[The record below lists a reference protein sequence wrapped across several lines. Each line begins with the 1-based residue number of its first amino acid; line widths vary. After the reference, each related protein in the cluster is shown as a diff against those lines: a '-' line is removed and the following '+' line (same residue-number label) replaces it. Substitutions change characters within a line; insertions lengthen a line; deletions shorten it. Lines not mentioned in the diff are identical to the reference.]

1 MSTAKMVF
9 HGSDIEKICEVY
21 QLKSEEIVK
30 FGANV
35 NPLGLSEHVKEQLA
49 GRLDI
54 LSSYPDRDYTSLR
67 STISEYCNIPAE
79 FILPGNGSSELIA
92 LLIQERNPK
101 HTLILGPTYSEYS
114 RELSFSGS
122 TQEYYHL
129 REEDNFVLDVDDFC
143 RTLDGK
149 YDFLILCNPN
159 NPTSSAISI
168 NDLRRIVSFC
178 NERNIFVMIDET
190 YVEFAPDINEIT
202 AVSLTRE
209 FTNLMILRGV
219 SKFYAAPGM
228 RLGYGITGN
237 LEFLKKMKEKQV
249 PWSLNSLGALAGELM
264 LQDKT
269 YIRQTRDLILSER
282 TRLLKALENISTY
295 KTYPAYANF
304 LLLKIQ
310 KPGLTSRDVFDACIR
325 QGLMIR
331 DCSSFECLDGEW
343 HNGRSGKHGVY
354 NPRHNDRQFDVSNS
368 EHIDA
373 EREKQN
379 IYWDCYRGYVQN
391 PSNEILSNLGAIEP
405 DVSFHDIEKMYYIVR
420 NNPLNG
426 ARIFEGQTLLREI
439 NRLIFQTAGLCK
451 HNLKYLCKHKGII
464 TSSMM
469 VKISKLQVFS
479 NKIQLMLFNLWKH

>member
-178 NERNIFVMIDET
+178 NE
-190 YVEFAPDINEIT
+190 
-202 AVSLTRE
+202 
-209 FTNLMILRGV
+209 
-219 SKFYAAPGM
+219 
-228 RLGYGITGN
+228 
-237 LEFLKKMKEKQV
+237 
-249 PWSLNSLGALAGELM
+249 
-264 LQDKT
+264 DKT

-282 TRLLKALENISTY
+282 TRLLKALENIPTY
-295 KTYPAYANF
+295 KPYPAYANF

-331 DCSSFECLDGEW
+331 ECSSFECLDGEYIRFCIM
-343 HNGRSGKHGVY
+343 HPEDNTRLL
-354 NPRHNDRQFDVSNS
+354 
-368 EHIDA
+368 
-373 EREKQN
+373 N
-379 IYWDCYRGYVQN
+379 ILE
-391 PSNEILSNLGAIEP
+391 SL
-405 DVSFHDIEKMYYIVR
+405 
-420 NNPLNG
+420 
-426 ARIFEGQTLLREI
+426 
-439 NRLIFQTAGLCK
+439 
-451 HNLKYLCKHKGII
+451 
-464 TSSMM
+464 
-469 VKISKLQVFS
+469 
-479 NKIQLMLFNLWKH
+479 

>member
-1 MSTAKMVF
+1 MSAKIEF
-9 HGSDIEKICEVY
+9 HGSDIEKVCEIY
-21 QLKSEEIVK
+21 GLRREDIIM

-54 LSSYPDRDYTSLR
+54 LSSYPDRNYTSLC

-101 HTLILGPTYSEYS
+101 HTLILGPTYSEYA

-129 REEDNFVLDVDDFC
+129 REEDNFVLNVDDLC
-143 RTLDGK
+143 HTLEGK

-159 NPTSSAISI
+159 NPTSSAIKV

-202 AVSLTRE
+202 AISLTRE
-209 FTNLMILRGV
+209 FQNLMVLRGV

-282 TRLLKALENISTY
+282 TRLLKALENTPTY
-295 KTYPAYANF
+295 KTYPTYANF

-310 KPGLTSRDVFDACIR
+310 KPGLTSQDIFDTCIR

-331 DCSSFECLDGEW
+331 DCSSFECLDGE
-343 HNGRSGKHGVY
+343 
-354 NPRHNDRQFDVSNS
+354 
-368 EHIDA
+368 
-373 EREKQN
+373 
-379 IYWDCYRGYVQN
+379 
-391 PSNEILSNLGAIEP
+391 
-405 DVSFHDIEKMYYIVR
+405 YIR
-420 NNPLNG
+420 FCIMHPQDNT
-426 ARIFEGQTLLREI
+426 RLLHVLES
-439 NRLIFQTAGLCK
+439 L
-451 HNLKYLCKHKGII
+451 
-464 TSSMM
+464 
-469 VKISKLQVFS
+469 
-479 NKIQLMLFNLWKH
+479 